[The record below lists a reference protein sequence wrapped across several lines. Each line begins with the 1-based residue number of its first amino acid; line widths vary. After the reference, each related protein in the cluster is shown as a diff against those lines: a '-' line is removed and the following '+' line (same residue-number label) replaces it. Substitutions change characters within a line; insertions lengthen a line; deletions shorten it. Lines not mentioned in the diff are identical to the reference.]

1 MASITIRNLEEELKQ
16 QLRVR
21 AAENGRSMEAEAREI
36 LRAALHETAG
46 FEYPEAHRFEAEFG
60 EPVETASEG
69 NMLRDEPAS
78 VQPGRNLFAEI
89 RSIVE
94 PIGGIEL
101 ELPAR
106 TIGRE
111 PPTFG

>member
-16 QLRVR
+16 QLRVQ
-21 AAENGRSMEAEAREI
+21 AAENGRSMEAEVREI
-36 LRAALHETAG
+36 LRAALQETARSG
-46 FEYPEAHRFEAEFG
+46 YPEAHRFEAEFG
-60 EPVETASEG
+60 EPIEFESEG
-69 NMLRDEPAS
+69 NVIRDEGVPL
-78 VQPGRNLFAEI
+78 QPERNLFAEI
-89 RSIVE
+89 RAIVE
-94 PIGGIEL
+94 PIGGVEL

>member
-16 QLRVR
+16 QLRVQ
-21 AAENGRSMEAEAREI
+21 AAENGRSMEAEVREI
-36 LRAALHETAG
+36 LRAALQQTVPFG
-46 FEYPEAHRFEAEFG
+46 YPEAHHLEAEFG
-60 EPVETASEG
+60 ESVETEAEG
-69 NMLRDEPAS
+69 NMLRDESMS
-78 VQPGRNLFAEI
+78 VQPQRNLFAEI
-89 RSIVE
+89 RAIVE

-106 TIGRE
+106 TMGRE

>member
-1 MASITIRNLEEELKQ
+1 MASIIIRNLEEQLKQ

-21 AAENGRSMEAEAREI
+21 AAENGRSMEAEVREI
-36 LRAALHETAG
+36 LRAALQESAPSG
-46 FEYPEAHRFEAEFG
+46 YPEAHHFKAEFG
-60 EPVETASEG
+60 EPVEAESEG
-69 NMLRDEPAS
+69 NVLCDQGVS
-78 VQPGRNLFAEI
+78 LQPERNVFAEI
-89 RSIVE
+89 RAIVE
-94 PIGGIEL
+94 PIGGIEI